1 MTELS
6 RSARQ
11 WLWEPCD
18 VCSCFVKCQE
28 KLSFISVLVIFLSFF
43 FFHSFLFVCCVSVT
57 VFSLSW
63 SSTQPCTCQ
72 TSALS
77 VRTRFSI
84 LSFFSWPSVTDLSF
98 KTFSSG
104 VPLLLLFPLPSRFI
118 LAHTVL
124 ETRKSPSFLYLMFLG
139 FSVTLDG
146 SLVFRFIGFRKYNS
160 SDTKYKCSFL
170 SLGVSINLIMIF

>member
-1 MTELS
+1 MS
-6 RSARQ
+6 RKTGFYFCVSHFPQ
-11 WLWEPCD
+11 FFP
-18 VCSCFVKCQE
+18 S
-28 KLSFISVLVIFLSFF
+28 SFIHFCLFVVCLLL
-43 FFHSFLFVCCVSVT
+43 FFHCPGVPH
-57 VFSLSW
+57 
-63 SSTQPCTCQ
+63 QPCTCQ

-104 VPLLLLFPLPSRFI
+104 VPLLLLFPLPSRLI

-124 ETRKSPSFLYLMFLG
+124 ETRKSPSFLYLMFLD